1 MVLGFRMPQ
10 PIASRINNDGRGE
23 SVAYLRQ
30 LGALDESDPEAEG
43 MPQVMATFNGTNII
57 KKAETKNTIYIYI
70 LKSIKFGRT
79 LFSERPDCKFASA

>member
-70 LKSIKFGRT
+70 Y
-79 LFSERPDCKFASA
+79 

>member
-1 MVLGFRMPQ
+1 MPQ

-57 KKAETKNTIYIYI
+57 KKADKKHDLYIYI
-70 LKSIKFGRT
+70 EIYQIWEDPIFRETRL
-79 LFSERPDCKFASA
+79 

>member
-43 MPQVMATFNGTNII
+43 MPQVMATFNGTNLGGPYFQRDPIVNLLVHSVI
-57 KKAETKNTIYIYI
+57 E
-70 LKSIKFGRT
+70 
-79 LFSERPDCKFASA
+79 